1 MPTLKWIN
9 DDEARQAASRVP
21 YRLLDE
27 VPDLSAGD
35 PHSPNLMIQGDNLD
49 ALKALLPYYAGQV
62 KCIYIDP
69 PYNTGSAFTHYEDS
83 LEHSTWLSMMYP
95 RLEILREFLSQEG
108 SLWCSIDDDEGH
120 YIKILLDEIFGRE
133 NFVSTVIWQK
143 KYSPQNDARWLSDD
157 HDYILLYARNKS
169 LWRPKLL
176 PRTTA
181 ADSRYHNPDNDPR
194 GAWKSTDASV
204 KTYTQNYDYP
214 ITTPSGRVVN
224 PPRGRC
230 WFTSPERMT
239 EFIADNRIWFGINGQ
254 NVPSLK
260 TFLSEVKEG
269 SVCKTLWLYE
279 EVGHNQEAKNE
290 LRKLLEGSTF
300 DTPKPERLIQR
311 ILFLSTK
318 EDDLVMDSF
327 LGSGTTAAVALKM
340 GRRFIGIEMGEHAVT
355 HCAPRLRKVIE
366 GEQGGISKS
375 VGWQGGGGYRFLR
388 LGEPLFAEDGKIN
401 PQVSFAA
408 LAAHVWFSET
418 KLPYH
423 APKHKSPLLGVQDGT
438 AYYLLFNGVLGDL
451 REHGGNVLTARLLK
465 KLPAHAGPRVIYS
478 EACLLDDGTLKALNI
493 TFKKIPYELPA
504 R

>member
-1 MPTLKWIN
+1 
-9 DDEARQAASRVP
+9 
-21 YRLLDE
+21 
-27 VPDLSAGD
+27 
-35 PHSPNLMIQGDNLD
+35 
-49 ALKALLPYYAGQV
+49 
-62 KCIYIDP
+62 
-69 PYNTGSAFTHYEDS
+69 
-83 LEHSTWLSMMYP
+83 
-95 RLEILREFLSQEG
+95 
-108 SLWCSIDDDEGH
+108 
-120 YIKILLDEIFGRE
+120 
-133 NFVSTVIWQK
+133 
-143 KYSPQNDARWLSDD
+143 
-157 HDYILLYARNKS
+157 
-169 LWRPKLL
+169 
-176 PRTTA
+176 
-181 ADSRYHNPDNDPR
+181 
-194 GAWKSTDASV
+194 
-204 KTYTQNYDYP
+204 
-214 ITTPSGRVVN
+214 
-224 PPRGRC
+224 
-230 WFTSPERMT
+230 
-239 EFIADNRIWFGINGQ
+239 
-254 NVPSLK
+254 
-260 TFLSEVKEG
+260 
-269 SVCKTLWLYE
+269 
-279 EVGHNQEAKNE
+279 
-290 LRKLLEGSTF
+290 
-300 DTPKPERLIQR
+300 
-311 ILFLSTK
+311 
-318 EDDLVMDSF
+318 MDSF

-423 APKHKSPLLGVQDGT
+423 ALKHKSPLLGVHDGT